1 MKSQLITN
9 AKENSGIADSNNC
22 TICALAH
29 SASITYRQAFDIG
42 KAAGRKTGK
51 GFVTRRLIDQ
61 AIQAGI
67 KFQKVAFKTMSIA
80 NFCKAYPRGR
90 FVCRRSGHAFTVID
104 GVVTDHLHNRPL
116 QRVTDAWEYRGSSQA
131 NFANPWA

>member
-29 SASITYRQAFDIG
+29 SAGITYRQAFDIG
-42 KAAGRKTGK
+42 KAAGRRTGK
-51 GFVTRRLIDQ
+51 GFATRRLIAQ
-61 AIQAGI
+61 AIQAGFN
-67 KFQKVAFKTMSIA
+67 FQKVTMRTMSIA
-80 NFCKAYPRGR
+80 NFCKANPRGR

-104 GVVTDHLHNRPL
+104 GVVTDHLYNKPL
-116 QRVTDAWEYRGSSQA
+116 QRVTDAWEYRGSSLA
-131 NFANPWA
+131 AFANPWA